1 MTRMT
6 VSPVIL
12 LAFLGVLLKN
22 ASSFPFKSATI
33 RDQSDPRSAHNVL
46 DTGIDGSKGSL
57 HSFRETAIG
66 LSTHPKFLK
75 GSRVSSNE
83 LHEVVFVVK
92 EKNLDELK
100 RILYD
105 ISDPHSSNYGN
116 HMSFEEIEDLVSNP
130 VAYQEVVNYL
140 TAAGATVMHG
150 ATRGECITARAEV
163 GVWERMLNTEFHSY
177 SKVGVAT
184 VSGRSDF
191 IRTEQYSV
199 PAGLDDHV
207 AFVMNTVQVPV
218 TRFQRDFLDSHHPI
232 EQSRKSR
239 FSEAGVSYDGFTSI
253 DQMLARYNIADQTGH
268 PRATQAALELFGQK
282 FCPEDL
288 VLFQQLYSLPII
300 PANKTYLPMVYTAAQ
315 CAAAGIDICVETNI
329 DMQYLIALANTPTIH
344 YYSTLNTFA
353 EWAQFTANAGV
364 QPPLIISVSYGD
376 DERIATVGEYQLF
389 EISTMKIGA
398 MGSTI
403 LISAG
408 DDGVHVGPTRNDPS
422 LCGYAP
428 QYPTSCPYVISV
440 GATQVLNS
448 FSPYQNEYFCKV
460 ELTNDFSYYILL
472 YRALTSIFPKQFV
485 KMTEEAESRVE
496 AVSPQTTPYRRIKP
510 LLWPNI
516 SPL

>member
-1 MTRMT
+1 MTRMSLSA
-6 VSPVIL
+6 VVV
-12 LAFLGVLLKN
+12 LAFLGVLLQN
-22 ASSFPFKSATI
+22 ASSFPFKSAI
-33 RDQSDPRSAHNVL
+33 HYDQSDLRVAHSLL
-46 DTGIDGSKGSL
+46 DTGVDGSKGSL
-57 HSFRETAIG
+57 HSFRETTAG
-66 LSTHPKFLK
+66 LSNHPNFLK
-75 GSRVSSNE
+75 GSRVSPKE
-83 LHEVVFVVK
+83 IHEVVFVVK

-105 ISDPHSSNYGN
+105 ISDPASANYGN
-116 HMSFEEIEDLVSNP
+116 HMSFEEIENLVSNP
-130 VAYQEVVNYL
+130 AAHQEVVTYL
-140 TAAGATVMHG
+140 TAAGATVMQG

-177 SKVGVAT
+177 SKVGVAS

-218 TRFQRDFLDSHHPI
+218 TRFQRDFLDNHHPI
-232 EQSRKSR
+232 EPSKKSR
-239 FSEAGVSYDGFTSI
+239 FSEASTSYDGFTSI
-253 DQMLARYNIADQTGH
+253 DQMLTRYNIADNTGH

-288 VLFQQLYSLPII
+288 VSFQQLYNIPLI

-315 CAAAGIDICVETNI
+315 CAAAGIDICVESNI
-329 DMQYLIALANTPTIH
+329 DIQYLIALANTPTIH

-376 DERIATVGEYQLF
+376 DERLATVGEYQLF

-440 GATQVLNS
+440 GATQVNHS
-448 FSPYQNEYFCKV
+448 F
-460 ELTNDFSYYILL
+460 LL
-472 YRALTSIFPKQFV
+472 YQDGPLCNLQLTDD
-485 KMTEEAESRVE
+485 
-496 AVSPQTTPYRRIKP
+496 P
-510 LLWPNI
+510 LTVF
-516 SPL
+516 SCTGH